1 MEHVR
6 SLEAFA
12 APVSVCAVGTF
23 DGVHLGHQ
31 QLIAGVVED
40 ARTRSAAA
48 IVITFFPHP
57 KVVFGRAPAL
67 YLTLPDE
74 KAELMRAM
82 GIDAVLSLPFD
93 QTTIATSAD
102 DFIAQMRR
110 QFGMNSL
117 WMGQDFAL
125 GHRRQG
131 TPEFLRTRGR
141 EQGFAV
147 SIVAPVLA
155 AGIPVSSTRIREAV
169 LRGDLLEAA
178 ECLGRSFS
186 VAGELIAPRRVRA
199 PADHVLPPP
208 GVYAV
213 YACGG
218 LNHARLRADAP
229 SVIDLATPVE
239 DCASVVVEFICCLLY
254 TSPSPRD

>member
-23 DGVHLGHQ
+23 DGVHIGHQ

-40 ARTRSAAA
+40 ARARGAASV
-48 IVITFFPHP
+48 VITFFPHP

-74 KAELMRAM
+74 KADMMRAM
-82 GIDAVLSLPFD
+82 GIDAVVSLPFD
-93 QTTIATSAD
+93 QATIATSAS

-110 QFGMNSL
+110 QFGMSSL

-125 GHRRQG
+125 GNRRQG
-131 TPEFLRTRGR
+131 TPDFLRARGR

-147 SIVAPVLA
+147 SIVPPVLA
-155 AGIPVSSTRIREAV
+155 AAVPVSSTRIREAV
-169 LRGDLLEAA
+169 LRGDLHEAA

-186 VAGELIAPRRVRA
+186 VAGEVVAPRRVKV
-199 PADHVLPPP
+199 PADHVLPPQGAYP
-208 GVYAV
+208 VF
-213 YACGG
+213 ACGA

-229 SVIDLATPVE
+229 TMIDLATPVE
-239 DCASVVVEFICCLLY
+239 DCEAVVVEFI
-254 TSPSPRD
+254 

>member
-1 MEHVR
+1 MEHVH
-6 SLEAFA
+6 SIEAFG
-12 APVSVCAVGTF
+12 APASVCAVGTF

-40 ARTRSAAA
+40 AHARGAASV
-48 IVITFFPHP
+48 VITFFPHP

-74 KAELMRAM
+74 KAEMMRAM
-82 GIDAVLSLPFD
+82 GIDAVVSLPFD
-93 QTTIATSAD
+93 QATIATPAD

-110 QFGMNSL
+110 QFGMSSL

-131 TPEFLRTRGR
+131 TPEFLRARGL

-147 SIVAPVLA
+147 TIVPPVLA
-155 AGIPVSSTRIREAV
+155 AGISVSSTRIREAV

-178 ECLGRSFS
+178 ACLGRSFS
-186 VAGELIAPRRVRA
+186 VAGALIAPRRVRA
-199 PADHVLPPP
+199 PAEHVLPPP
-208 GVYAV
+208 GVYPV
-213 YACGG
+213 FACGG
-218 LNHARLRADAP
+218 LNQARLRP
-229 SVIDLATPVE
+229 ETPTVIDLATPVE
-239 DCASVVVEFICCLLY
+239 DCEAVVVEFI
-254 TSPSPRD
+254 

>member
-6 SLEAFA
+6 SFEAFA

-23 DGVHLGHQ
+23 DGVHVGHQ

-40 ARTRSAAA
+40 ARARAAA
-48 IVITFFPHP
+48 SVVITFFPHP

-74 KAELMRAM
+74 KAELMRTM
-82 GIDAVLSLPFD
+82 GIDAVVSLPFD

-110 QFGMNSL
+110 QFGMSSL

-131 TPEFLRTRGR
+131 TPEFLRARGR
-141 EQGFAV
+141 EEGFAV
-147 SIVAPVLA
+147 TIVPPVLA
-155 AGIPVSSTRIREAV
+155 AEIPVSSTRIREAV

-178 ECLGRSFS
+178 ACLGRSFS
-186 VAGELIAPRRVRA
+186 VSGALIAPRRVRV

-208 GVYAV
+208 GVYPV
-213 YACGG
+213 FACGG
-218 LNHARLRADAP
+218 LNQARLRADAP
-229 SVIDLATPVE
+229 TVIDLATPVE
-239 DCASVVVEFICCLLY
+239 DCEAVVIEFI
-254 TSPSPRD
+254 

>member
-31 QLIAGVVED
+31 QLITGVVED
-40 ARTRSAAA
+40 ARMRSAAA
-48 IVITFFPHP
+48 VMITFFPHP

-74 KAELMRAM
+74 KAEVMRVM

-93 QTTIATSAD
+93 QSTIATSAD

-110 QFGMNSL
+110 QFGMSSL

-131 TPEFLRTRGR
+131 TPEFLRVRGR
-141 EQGFAV
+141 EQGFGV
-147 SIVAPVLA
+147 TIVPAVLA
-155 AGIPVSSTRIREAV
+155 AQMPVSSTRIREAV
-169 LRGDLLEAA
+169 LRGDLGEAA

-186 VAGELIAPRRVRA
+186 VAGKLIAPRRVRV
-199 PADHVLPPP
+199 PAEHVLPPP
-208 GVYAV
+208 GAYPVF
-213 YACGG
+213 ACGA
-218 LNHARLRADAP
+218 LNQARLREDAP
-229 SVIDLATPVE
+229 TEIDLATPVE
-239 DCASVVVEFICCLLY
+239 DCEAVVVEFI
-254 TSPSPRD
+254 

>member
-6 SLEAFA
+6 SIEAFA
-12 APVSVCAVGTF
+12 APASVCAVGTF

-40 ARTRSAAA
+40 AQARSAASV
-48 IVITFFPHP
+48 VITFFPHP

-82 GIDAVLSLPFD
+82 GIDAVVSLPFD

-110 QFGMNSL
+110 QFGMSSL

-131 TPEFLRTRGR
+131 TPEFLRGRGR
-141 EQGFAV
+141 DQGFAV
-147 SIVAPVLA
+147 TIVPPVLA
-155 AGIPVSSTRIREAV
+155 AGTPVSSTRIREAA

-186 VAGELIAPRRVRA
+186 VAGALVAPRRVRV
-199 PADHVLPPP
+199 PAEHVLPPP
-208 GVYAV
+208 GAYPIFT
-213 YACGG
+213 CGG
-218 LNHARLRADAP
+218 LNQARLRADTP
-229 SVIDLATPVE
+229 TEIELATPVE
-239 DCASVVVEFICCLLY
+239 DCEAVVIEFL
-254 TSPSPRD
+254 

>member
-6 SLEAFA
+6 SLEAFT

-23 DGVHLGHQ
+23 DGVHIGHQ
-31 QLIAGVVED
+31 QLITGVVDD
-40 ARTRSAAA
+40 ARARGAAA

-82 GIDAVLSLPFD
+82 GIDAVVSLPFD

-110 QFGMNSL
+110 QFGMSSL

-131 TPEFLRTRGR
+131 TPEFLRARGH
-141 EQGFAV
+141 ELGFAV
-147 SIVAPVLA
+147 TIVPPVLA
-155 AGIPVSSTRIREAV
+155 AKMPVSSTRIRDAV
-169 LRGDLLEAA
+169 MRGDLVEAA

-186 VAGELIAPRRVRA
+186 VAGALIAPRRVQV

-208 GVYAV
+208 GAYPVF
-213 YACGG
+213 ACGA

-229 SVIDLATPVE
+229 TVIDLATPVE
-239 DCASVVVEFICCLLY
+239 DCEAVVVEFI
-254 TSPSPRD
+254 